1 MMELDGLD
9 DDLFDLL
16 DRIDDIYS
24 NKNPRKKV
32 KKNKDSD
39 INEDDINISI

>member
-1 MMELDGLD
+1 MELDGLD